1 MKILALVLARG
12 GSKRL
17 PGKNTRLLD
26 GKPLIAWSI
35 EAAKNIP
42 DIVEVLVS
50 TDDQSIADISQEYGG
65 YVPWLRPDFL
75 STDLATSV
83 DASLHAIDWYEK
95 QHDQLDGL
103 LLLQPTSPFRNRSS
117 IIQAIELY
125 KLHRDTIV
133 SVSPTHSHPMW
144 TFKIN
149 NNRIE
154 PYIQNA
160 SFDKRSQDLDPAYI
174 LNGSIYLISLE
185 KLRKNKSFID
195 SETIPL
201 IMESQKEAIDIDTE
215 FDFKVA
221 EAFARN

>member
-17 PGKNTRLLD
+17 PGKNTKLLD
-26 GKPLIAWSI
+26 GKPLIVWSI

-75 STDLATSV
+75 STDFTTSV
-83 DASLHAIDWYEK
+83 DASIHAMDWYES
-95 QHDQLDGL
+95 QHGQLDGL
-103 LLLQPTSPFRNRSS
+103 LLLQPTSPFRNKSS
-117 IIQAIELY
+117 IIKAIELY
-125 KLHRDTIV
+125 KLNKNTIV

-144 TFKIN
+144 TFKID

-154 PYIQNA
+154 PYIKNA
-160 SFDKRSQDLDPAYI
+160 NFDSRSQDLDPAYI
-174 LNGSIYLISLE
+174 LNGSIYLISPE
-185 KLRKNKSFID
+185 NLRKNKSFID

-221 EAFARN
+221 EAFVRN